1 VTALRRTTAITAAIA
16 TALALGVTFPTSAFA
31 AGELTLTATPRTSC
45 NAGQWDPFGFVS
57 NGPAPYFS
65 FHCTGGAFELEADVA
80 SPASAGQYADAQI
93 VAPSGITI
101 TSATVT
107 GSVFYSNSE
116 WAGDSYF
123 NGGGAAWPNGST
135 NMTDPT
141 VSSWYW
147 GYQVYCAAA
156 SCTGAGRINL
166 TSVKLTASEG
176 QGPILNQEGS
186 GNLWFQ
192 TRPGEWVWNPPGD
205 PWPLQVAASDPS
217 GVCSMSASIGLHQL
231 PGPSAVPNTS
241 VWQQCPDPT
250 WTPGSGASVDTRDY
264 LSTAGPLPLAI
275 SATNAAGLNTTDSET
290 LHVDN
295 EPVGVALS
303 TSNDAS
309 RTVWANHAVTV
320 FATANAGPSGL
331 GGMNCGTGSSSSQA
345 YTARGVTVDGDGV
358 HTVVCTA
365 WNNAVGP
372 QGEPNST
379 TSSTAVHIDEAP
391 PLVSFEPQQPGDPT
405 GMVVN
410 ATDSESG
417 VAGGSVQIAPVGSGS
432 WTAAPT
438 SYDGAHLLAHLDDAG
453 LHGPYA
459 VRATACDNVGN
470 CATTSET
477 LTMPLRLPA
486 ASDVGFAKIGTPAK
500 VVREQVLVGF
510 HYKRERRHG
519 KFVKVRIG
527 GHLRTIRIV
536 IPSNTRCGHKLVKTG
551 PHLWQETTVCR
562 PLGLHVVTTKL
573 VPYGKPFKMHGLLV
587 TTQGV
592 PIASA
597 PVDILTA
604 PANGLGHFTTA
615 ATATTTASGA
625 WTARLPPGP
634 SRIIRTVYGGSA
646 TVLPAVGQATVNV
659 PARIV
664 LSANSQHVPWS
675 GVVTLRGHLAG
686 GHVPRDGVALRLL
699 IKLPH
704 RSQPYEPV
712 PFRTDAK
719 GHFVV
724 RWTWGTGVG
733 VVTFPLAVATTAT
746 ESDYPYAASRS
757 RWIPVTFGAG

>member
-1 VTALRRTTAITAAIA
+1 MTAMM
-16 TALALGVTFPTSAFA
+16 VVAFA
-31 AGELTLTATPRTSC
+31 VGAVLPAGASAGALTLTATPRTSC

-57 NGPAPYFS
+57 NGPGPYFS

-80 SPASAGQYADAQI
+80 SPASAGQYSDAQI

-107 GSVFYSNSE
+107 GSVFYSSSE
-116 WAGDSYF
+116 WSGGSYF

-135 NMTDPT
+135 TMTDPT

-166 TSVKLTASEG
+166 TSVKLTASES
-176 QGPILNQEGS
+176 QAPILTEQGS

-192 TRPGEWVWNPPGD
+192 THPGEWVWNPPGD

-217 GVCSMSASIGLHQL
+217 GVCSMSASIGPHQL
-231 PGPSAVPNTS
+231 PGPSAVPNTA

-250 WTPGSGASVDTRDY
+250 WTPSSGASVDTQDY
-264 LSTAGPLPLAI
+264 LSGSGPIPLEI
-275 SATNAAGLNTTDSET
+275 SATNAAGVNSTQSEM

-320 FATANAGPSGL
+320 FAAANAGPSGL
-331 GGMNCGTGSSSSQA
+331 GGMNCGTGSGSS

-417 VAGGSVQIAPVGSGS
+417 VAGGSVQIAPAGSGN
-432 WTAAPT
+432 WAAAPT
-438 SYDGAHLLAHLDDAG
+438 GFDGSHLLAHLDDAG

-470 CATTSET
+470 CATTTET

-519 KFVKVRIG
+519 RFVKVRVG
-527 GHLRTIRIV
+527 GHYRTIRIV
-536 IPSNTRCGHKLVKTG
+536 IPANTRCGHKLIKTG

-573 VPYGKPFKMHGLLV
+573 VPYGKAFTMHGLLV

-592 PIASA
+592 PVANA
-597 PVDILTA
+597 PIDILTA
-604 PANGLGHFTTA
+604 PANRLGQFTKVASAMTTA
-615 ATATTTASGA
+615 TGA
-625 WTARLPPGP
+625 WTAKLPPGP

-646 TVLPAVGQATVNV
+646 TVLPAAGQATVAV
-659 PARIV
+659 PAKIV
-664 LSANSQHVPWS
+664 LSASPRQAPWS
-675 GVVTLRGHLAG
+675 GLVTLHGRLVG
-686 GHVPRDGVALRLL
+686 GYVPPDGVALRLL
-699 IKLPH
+699 IRLPN

-712 PFRTDAK
+712 PFRTNAK
-719 GHFVV
+719 GEFVIH
-724 RWTWGTGVG
+724 WTWGRGSG
-733 VVTFPLAVATTAT
+733 VVTYPFAVATTAT
-746 ESDYPYAASRS
+746 ESDYPFAASRS
-757 RWIPVTFGAG
+757 RWIPVTFGPG